1 VRFVRISSDV
11 WVNLKHIESVTRN
24 VDGTA
29 LLQGNQRIYA
39 STIPFDAILMQGE
52 ESEHESMARPKVS
65 IQSPLLS
72 ETQPAW

>member
-1 VRFVRISSDV
+1 MNFVRISPDV

-29 LLQGNQRIYA
+29 LLQGMGRIYA
-39 STIPFDAILMQGE
+39 SMIPFEAILMQSDSNERG
-52 ESEHESMARPKVS
+52 HQPIIDR